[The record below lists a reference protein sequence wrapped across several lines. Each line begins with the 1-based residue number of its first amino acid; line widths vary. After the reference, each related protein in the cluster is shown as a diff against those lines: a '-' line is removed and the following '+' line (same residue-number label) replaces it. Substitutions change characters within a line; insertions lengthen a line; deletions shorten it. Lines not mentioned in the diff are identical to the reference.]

1 MEKFPPRIPVMIFA
15 VYGRCRL
22 LLEIGTVAVM
32 IEQMWKRVSLTL
44 FIFFFLLLENNL
56 HVSFVIIILFFL
68 FWVQHRKNV
77 YIFPGELSLIYVSVR
92 LFHIF
97 TNFILALFKAVFAIL
112 FAVSQCDLW
121 NLTVKNVIKNR
132 SLFLKINKC
141 LQCYQSLGR
150 LIYDWGKKLRSE
162 MLLSQTAHL
171 AV

>member
-1 MEKFPPRIPVMIFA
+1 MQTFTGNRNCSCDDRTDVKEGLFDS
-15 VYGRCRL
+15 VY
-22 LLEIGTVAVM
+22 
-32 IEQMWKRVSLTL
+32 
-44 FIFFFLLLENNL
+44 FFFLLLENNL